1 MTVSVEK
8 PAPSTVMVCP
18 FCITLL
24 IMICAPIG
32 TDTPLLLSVNWP
44 MPPLLLMRNELGPVG
59 ALRHR
64 AASARRSKYS
74 VTRRGRGRA
83 VEADLDRLV
92 GISKQPQ
99 DPTEPRMRLIT
110 GTRWNGPVFFRL
122 RKGSG
127 RQAEVIGDGE

>member
-44 MPPLLLMRNELGPVG
+44 MPPLLLMRNELEPVG
-59 ALRHR
+59 SVE
-64 AASARRSKYS
+64 ASGGVSATLEVLSDPPGSGARR
-74 VTRRGRGRA
+74 RG
-83 VEADLDRLV
+83 
-92 GISKQPQ
+92 
-99 DPTEPRMRLIT
+99 
-110 GTRWNGPVFFRL
+110 
-122 RKGSG
+122 
-127 RQAEVIGDGE
+127 